1 MTDTVY
7 ISKLTLTLET
17 RVVYHYIAI
26 NVVIII
32 IIIIIVT
39 ILILKSR
46 ESLLTTL

>member
-7 ISKLTLTLET
+7 TSKLALTLET

-32 IIIIIVT
+32 IVAIIS
-39 ILILKSR
+39 LKNR
-46 ESLLTTL
+46 VSLLISL